1 MLANKTGSWQ
11 DRGHPG
17 GPPGAFHEDD
27 VVKAA
32 WRFNQ
37 KEKTTMKK
45 LTLSLCAAV
54 AMATAAYAGETYSKE
69 SKSVTPP
76 PCPQW
81 YADNEFNVT
90 LSGAYVWTGNDWRD
104 DRYLAIDH
112 GWGGALDAKYFVHR
126 YFGFGAQVWGAEAKT
141 HDIFT
146 TFAGQRIWGGEDSH
160 LVGGVLGTFTLRFP
174 ISCSRFAPYF
184 WLGGGGVFG
193 GGRDHDFF
201 LDPVNNLPVR
211 RDFDNSDS
219 KLVGQVGGGFEV
231 RFTPHVGWTND
242 ISWNVVSGS
251 DNNFGMART
260 GLNFAF

>member
-1 MLANKTGSWQ
+1 
-11 DRGHPG
+11 
-17 GPPGAFHEDD
+17 
-27 VVKAA
+27 
-32 WRFNQ
+32 
-37 KEKTTMKK
+37 MKK

-112 GWGGALDAKYFVHR
+112 AWGGALDAKYFVHR
-126 YFGFGAQVWGAEAKT
+126 YFGFGVQGWVAEAKT

-146 TFAGQRIWGGEDSH
+146 TFAGQRIWGDEDSH
-160 LVGGVLGTFTLRFP
+160 AIGGVLGTITLRFP
-174 ISCSRFAPYF
+174 INCSRFAPYF

-201 LDPVNNLPVR
+201 LDPASNLPVR
-211 RDFDNSDS
+211 REFDDS
-219 KLVGQVGGGFEV
+219 HTKLVGQVGGGFEV
-231 RFTPHVGWTND
+231 RFTPHLGWTND
-242 ISWNVVSGS
+242 VSWNVVSGS

>member
-1 MLANKTGSWQ
+1 
-11 DRGHPG
+11 
-17 GPPGAFHEDD
+17 
-27 VVKAA
+27 
-32 WRFNQ
+32 
-37 KEKTTMKK
+37 MKK

-54 AMATAAYAGETYSKE
+54 ALATAAYAGETYSKE
-69 SKSVTPP
+69 SKSVAPP

-81 YADNEFNVT
+81 YADNEFNLT

-104 DRYLAIDH
+104 DRYFAVDH
-112 GWGGALDAKYFVHR
+112 AWGGAIDAKFFVHR
-126 YFGFGAQVWGAEAKT
+126 YFGFGVQGWAARAET
-141 HDIFT
+141 HDIFENGFT
-146 TFAGQRIWGGEDSH
+146 RVWGPENAH
-160 LVGGVLGTFTLRFP
+160 AIGGVLGTFTLRFP

-201 LDPVNNLPVR
+201 LDPTSPLGRVR
-211 RDFDNSDS
+211 REFDDSTS

-231 RFTPHVGWTND
+231 RFTPHLGWTND
-242 ISWNVVSGS
+242 VSWNVISGS